1 MFIQGW
7 LIKLGVGVELTR
19 INVGPKITLLGSLK
33 RLVRRKD
40 LGVVFGWT
48 ALVSIILLYNFHS
61 FHQENPFT
69 IGAFGS
75 PAFTDFDKLVLVVM
89 GFVVGF
95 ILPDIKKLI
104 YGYFTSMTL
113 TFCVGVAT
121 VFAYIWYMFQL
132 GRIFQT
138 IPFGWE
144 TALFSAIVKVFGF
157 MIPIGILFSLVG
169 VVTGNVLSLFIRY
182 T

>member
-1 MFIQGW
+1 M
-7 LIKLGVGVELTR
+7 V
-19 INVGPKITLLGSLK
+19 TLVHNMK
-33 RLVRRKD
+33 RRVKRKD
-40 LGVVFGWT
+40 LAVVFGWS
-48 ALVSIILLYNFHS
+48 ALVSMILLYNFHS

-69 IGAFGS
+69 MGAYGS
-75 PAFTDFDKLVLVVM
+75 PSFTDLDKLTLLIT

-113 TFCVGVAT
+113 AFFIGVGA
-121 VFAYIWYMFQL
+121 VFTYIWYIFQL
-132 GRIFQT
+132 GQIFQG

-157 MIPIGILFSLVG
+157 MIPIGVLFSLMG
-169 VVTGNVLSLFIRY
+169 IVTGNVLSLSTKYF
-182 T
+182 